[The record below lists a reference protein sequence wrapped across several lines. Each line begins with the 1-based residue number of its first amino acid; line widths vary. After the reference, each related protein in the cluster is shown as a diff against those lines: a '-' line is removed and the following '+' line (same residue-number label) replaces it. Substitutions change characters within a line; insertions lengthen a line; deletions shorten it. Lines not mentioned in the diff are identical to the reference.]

1 MRRSLQSRYTVMIK
15 ADKRGDPHV
24 LDLKF
29 DRFLPYDPDHPSQAI
44 EALVHTIKATLD
56 NEKLDSPVFQL
67 LPGLTSFDA
76 GKVVMVLLILKF
88 REQVA
93 QAAFMREALV
103 TEAHERAFGC
113 RAANTQVRSFNNAS

>member
-1 MRRSLQSRYTVMIK
+1 MIK

-29 DRFLPYDPDHPSQAI
+29 DRYLPYDPDHPSQAV
-44 EALVHTIKATLD
+44 EALVCTIKATLD

-67 LPGLTSFDA
+67 LPGLPSFDA
-76 GKVVMVLLILKF
+76 GKVVVVLLNF
-88 REQVA
+88 RELVE
-93 QAAFMREALV
+93 QAASMLEALV

>member
-1 MRRSLQSRYTVMIK
+1 MRRSLKSQYTVMIK

-29 DRFLPYDPDHPSQAI
+29 DKYLPYVPDHPSQAV
-44 EALVHTIKATLD
+44 EVLVCTIKATLD

-67 LPGLTSFDA
+67 LQGLPSFDA
-76 GKVVMVLLILKF
+76 GKVVVVLLKF
-88 REQVA
+88 REQVE
-93 QAAFMREALV
+93 QAASMLEALV

>member
-1 MRRSLQSRYTVMIK
+1 VRRSLKGQYTVMIK

-29 DRFLPYDPDHPSQAI
+29 DRYLPYNPDHPSQAV
-44 EALVHTIKATLD
+44 EALVCTIKATLD

-67 LPGLTSFDA
+67 VPGLPSFDA
-76 GKVVMVLLILKF
+76 GKVVVVLLKF
-88 REQVA
+88 REQVEL
-93 QAAFMREALV
+93 AASMREALV

>member
-1 MRRSLQSRYTVMIK
+1 MIK

-29 DRFLPYDPDHPSQAI
+29 DRYLPYDPDNPSQAV
-44 EALVHTIKATLD
+44 EALVCTIKATLD

-67 LPGLTSFDA
+67 LPGLPSFDAGKFDA
-76 GKVVMVLLILKF
+76 GKVVVVLLKF
-88 REQVA
+88 REQVE
-93 QAAFMREALV
+93 QAASMLEALV